1 MSKRVRKPLTDEQ
14 REAKR
19 ERDRRY
25 RAAKKAAK
33 AKAAKKEAPKTEK
46 PSKVKVSGLMMKV
59 KLGKKEKPLDIKDHR
74 MFAAYLAFVALVDFI
89 KKTI

>member
-14 REAKR
+14 CEAKR

-25 RAAKKAAK
+25 CAAKKAAK
-33 AKAAKKEAPKTEK
+33 AKAAKKEAPKTAK

-59 KLGKKEKPLDIKDHR
+59 KLGKEKPLDVKDRR

>member
-19 ERDRRY
+19 ERDRSY
-25 RAAKKAAK
+25 RARKKAEMTK
-33 AKAAKKEAPKTEK
+33 LTKKKVPNTAK
-46 PSKVKVSGLMMKV
+46 PSKVRVSGLVMNV
-59 KLGKKEKPLDIKDHR
+59 KLGKKEKPLDVKDRR

>member
-1 MSKRVRKPLTDEQ
+1 MSKRTRKPLTDEQ
-14 REAKR
+14 RKAKR

-33 AKAAKKEAPKTEK
+33 AKAAKKEAPKTAK
-46 PSKVKVSGLMMKV
+46 PSKVRVSGLMMKV
-59 KLGKKEKPLDIKDHR
+59 KLGKKEKPLDVKDRR
-74 MFAAYLAFVALVDFI
+74 MFAAYVAFVALVDFI

>member
-14 REAKR
+14 RKAKR

-33 AKAAKKEAPKTEK
+33 AKAVKKEAPKTAK

-59 KLGKKEKPLDIKDHR
+59 KLGKEKPLDIKDRR

>member
-25 RAAKKAAK
+25 RAAKKAVK
-33 AKAAKKEAPKTEK
+33 ARAMKREMPKTAK

-59 KLGKKEKPLDIKDHR
+59 KLGKEKPLDVKDSR

>member
-1 MSKRVRKPLTDEQ
+1 MSKRIRKPLTDEQ

-33 AKAAKKEAPKTEK
+33 SKAAKKEAPKTAK
-46 PSKVKVSGLMMKV
+46 PSKIKVSELIARV
-59 KLGKKEKPLDIKDHR
+59 ELGKKEKPLGIKDRR

>member
-1 MSKRVRKPLTDEQ
+1 MSKRVRKPLTDKQ
-14 REAKR
+14 RESKR

-33 AKAAKKEAPKTEK
+33 AKAMKIETPKTSK
-46 PSKVKVSGLMMKV
+46 PSKVRVSGLTTKV
-59 KLGKKEKPLDIKDHR
+59 KLGKKEKPLDAKDHR

>member
-1 MSKRVRKPLTDEQ
+1 MNKRVRKPLTDEQ
-14 REAKR
+14 RKAKR

-33 AKAAKKEAPKTEK
+33 AKAAKKEAPKTAK

-59 KLGKKEKPLDIKDHR
+59 KLGKEKPIDIKDRR

>member
-14 REAKR
+14 RKAKR

-33 AKAAKKEAPKTEK
+33 AKAAKAGMPKTAK
-46 PSKVKVSGLMMKV
+46 PSKVRVSGLMMKV
-59 KLGKKEKPLDIKDHR
+59 KLGKKEKPLNIKDRR